1 MLANGL
7 TAYESWNLKKV
18 CIPSRSRFYQLE
30 PVGVGTPF
38 VESLTG
44 YIARLAEVHC
54 VACGVLMER
63 ELAPLINKE
72 YGGANLH
79 RIYNYTAAL
88 NGSGVMAMD
97 LVQALQK
104 MTLRDDLRFLTL
116 LTWRELFP
124 SRNLLR
130 SVRAWC
136 PDCYQGWHKNKQAVY
151 EPLLWLI
158 DTVKVCPYHQ
168 RTLIFQCPYCHQK
181 NIPLAWRSRPGF
193 CSKCGE
199 WLGSTLDP
207 EPANSN
213 ALTKDELKQKIWIT
227 SAVGELIAATPY
239 LISPLPSNTIA
250 ITLSMCVDKIT
261 QGNIAAFARQLHL
274 PRNTVWLWCKGENLP
289 SLETLVRICYAL
301 QVSIVDFL
309 TQKVVKFCSANH
321 LLTATPKTRL
331 RAKSKPFEADR
342 VQQYLEVILADSEST
357 PSSMEEVA
365 RQLGCHR
372 RTIYR
377 HFPDFCRAISA
388 KYVAYQKD
396 GYAKAIE
403 ECCEEV
409 RRIAVDL
416 YNQGKYPNESLIS
429 NLVSKPGHFRD
440 KKVRLALK
448 EVHREL
454 GL

>member
-7 TAYESWNLKKV
+7 TTYESWNLKKV
-18 CIPSRSRFYQLE
+18 CIPSRSRLYQLE
-30 PVGVGTPF
+30 PVGIGTPL

-54 VACGVLMER
+54 VASGVLMER

-72 YGGANLH
+72 YGGGNLH
-79 RIYNYTAAL
+79 RIYKYTAAL
-88 NGSGVMAMD
+88 NGSGVMAID

-104 MTLRDDLRFLTL
+104 LTLRGDLRFLTL
-116 LTWRELFP
+116 LTWDELFP

-136 PDCYQGWHKNKQAVY
+136 PDCYKDWHQNQQVIY
-151 EPLLWLI
+151 EPLHWLL
-158 DTVKVCPYHQ
+158 DAVKVCPYHQ
-168 RTLIFQCPYCHQK
+168 QSLIYQCPHCHQK
-181 NIPLAWRSRPGF
+181 NIPLAWRSRPGY

-199 WLGSTLDP
+199 WLGSTLNT

-213 ALTKDELKQKIWIT
+213 ALTKDQLKQETWIT

-239 LISPLPSNTIA
+239 FISPLPSDTIA
-250 ITLSMCVDKIT
+250 ITLSRSVDQIA

-289 SLETLVRICYAL
+289 SLETLARICYSL

-309 TQKVVKFCSANH
+309 TQKVVNFCSGNILA
-321 LLTATPKTRL
+321 TTTPKRKP
-331 RAKSKPFEADR
+331 RAKSKLFEVDR
-342 VQQYLEVILADSEST
+342 VQQYLEVILADRKST
-357 PSSMEEVA
+357 PLSMEEVA

-377 HFPDFCRAISA
+377 HFPDLCRAISA

-396 GYAKAIE
+396 SYSKAIE

-416 YNQGKYPNESLIS
+416 YSQGKYPNESVIS
-429 NLVSKPGHFRD
+429 ELVSKPGHFRH